1 MTRKKSGFL
10 TFICSLLPGAGEMYM
25 GFMKMGVSLMGAFFL
40 IIALASWLEIGPLVF
55 VAFIA
60 WFYSFFHV
68 HNLASMPDEEFY
80 ALEDDYLFHFE
91 NVGKQAEEAQKKKKI
106 IAAILILIGVILLW
120 KSIFCALLFWFPDV
134 FDVLNGMGRLLA
146 KVIVGLIIIALGVYM
161 IRGKKQ
167 SIYGEEGNQNIYEEG
182 SNQNIYE
189 EGSNQNIYEEDSNQ
203 NIYEEGSNQNI
214 YEEGSNQNIY
224 DEDSNQNIYDE
235 GSNQNI
241 YEEGSNQSIYK
252 EEKNQN
258 I

>member
-55 VAFIA
+55 AAFIA

-80 ALEDDYLFHFE
+80 ALEDDYLFHFA
-91 NVGKQAEEAQKKKKI
+91 NVGNQGEEAQKKKKI

-134 FDVLNGMGRLLA
+134 FDVLNGMGRFLA

-167 SIYGEEGNQNIYEEG
+167 SIYGEEGNQNIYEED
-182 SNQNIYE
+182 
-189 EGSNQNIYEEDSNQ
+189 NQNIYEEDSNQ

-214 YEEGSNQNIY
+214 Y
-224 DEDSNQNIYDE
+224 
-235 GSNQNI
+235 
-241 YEEGSNQSIYK
+241 K
-252 EEKNQN
+252 EEKNQS